1 MSGNLLVRALIL
13 TADSFLGNMDLA
25 EFARGSPI
33 LGAFSRM
40 ADQVELVIKL
50 VASVDPCCVTMENVS
65 CINTL
70 LVREKHVISLR
81 SQRKQE
87 FTQPLAEEYALHN
100 VYYGS
105 RGCVEVLK

>member
-40 ADQVELVIKL
+40 ADQVELAIKL

-70 LVREKHVISLR
+70 LVREKVL
-81 SQRKQE
+81 
-87 FTQPLAEEYALHN
+87 EEKYALHN
-100 VYYGS
+100 VYGS

>member
-13 TADSFLGNMDLA
+13 TADSFLGNMGFS
-25 EFARGSPI
+25 EFAQTSPI
-33 LGAFSRM
+33 LDAFSRM

-70 LVREKHVISLR
+70 LVGEFLLHRLSLGVG
-81 SQRKQE
+81 KI
-87 FTQPLAEEYALHN
+87 FIIYGFEEA
-100 VYYGS
+100 G
-105 RGCVEVLK
+105 

>member
-40 ADQVELVIKL
+40 ADQVELAIKL

-70 LVREKHVISLR
+70 LVCEKV
-81 SQRKQE
+81 
-87 FTQPLAEEYALHN
+87 LAEKYALHN
-100 VYYGS
+100 VYGS
-105 RGCVEVLK
+105 

>member
-13 TADSFLGNMDLA
+13 TADSFLGDMDLV

-33 LGAFSRM
+33 LRAFSRM
-40 ADQVELVIKL
+40 ADQVELAIKL

-70 LVREKHVISLR
+70 LVRDLAGGGSKDSRNFLQRNMLHYVYAR
-81 SQRKQE
+81 S
-87 FTQPLAEEYALHN
+87 
-100 VYYGS
+100 
-105 RGCVEVLK
+105 